1 MAGIGRTIFPTLL
14 LAPSTKRARPR
25 KTVMEKATTRRI
37 LDKAR
42 AKTRVNIGSA
52 FQRWRQLRQAKG
64 MKSDTLLAEFLL
76 DRYFESHPQD
86 RLISNVPNKSSARGS
101 EKQEDVSSSS
111 EEEKVNPADLFF
123 PLSQIGKEFQVKHPN
138 GQKLLSGDKDIKA
151 EEPKSRGFKKDA
163 DKFKNSLTVGDGH
176 HLVDL
181 GSSSEFVVQEECIL
195 QLFRT
200 CRACSR
206 HCTVRKQVKGLQ
218 LVVSQVCCYCNNLCQ
233 WTNLPDDGDS
243 AF

>member
-1 MAGIGRTIFPTLL
+1 MMPRVRSSAIPTVAMAEKQPKRIRTEEHKI
-14 LAPSTKRARPR
+14 KKKVYDHNRG
-25 KTVMEKATTRRI
+25 
-37 LDKAR
+37 
-42 AKTRVNIGSA
+42 KTRVNIGVA
-52 FQRWRQLRQAKG
+52 FRRWRELRDLTELKTDEDVAV
-64 MKSDTLLAEFLL
+64 FLL